1 MPRSPS
7 HPDRPDRGR
16 TPELEFC
23 VHGEPASARAHN
35 RARLAAWRRRV
46 RQAAGAAWPA
56 HRNPIEVAVELRI
69 THYGE
74 RRVIDMDNLIKP
86 VQDALQGIAYV
97 DDRQVKDVTGNFRDI
112 DGRYPVW
119 YISPGLSAAF
129 SHGREFVHV
138 RVWLARHDEEFG

>member
-1 MPRSPS
+1 MPRAPDPS
-7 HPDRPDRGR
+7 ERPIPARA
-16 TPELEFC
+16 PEIEFC
-23 VHGEPASARAHN
+23 VHGEPVSAWAHN
-35 RARLAAWRRRV
+35 RARLAAWQRRV
-46 RQAAGAAWPA
+46 RQAARVAWPER
-56 HRNPIEVAVELRI
+56 RNPIEVAVELRI

-112 DGRYPVW
+112 DGRYSLR
-119 YISPGLSAAF
+119 YISPCLSAAF

-138 RVWLARHDEEFG
+138 RVWLARDDEELG

>member
-7 HPDRPDRGR
+7 QPDRADRGR
-16 TPELEFC
+16 APELEFC

-35 RARLAAWRRRV
+35 RARLAAWRQRV
-46 RQAAGAAWPA
+46 RKAAGAAWPED
-56 HRNPIEVAVELRI
+56 RNPIELVVELRI

-97 DDRQVKDVTGNFRDI
+97 DDGQVKDVTGNFRDI
-112 DGRYPVW
+112 DGRYPLR
-119 YISPGLSAAF
+119 YISPCLSAAF
-129 SHGREFVHV
+129 SNGREFVHV
-138 RVWLARHDEEFG
+138 RVWLARDDEELG